1 MAKELLCFAD
11 DTTGGLDVAG
21 SFYSRGYE
29 TAVCLEAD
37 CQEDADMTCQV
48 YTHNS
53 RDETPDESKK
63 KLVVALGQIDRD
75 FLSRVNLFLKV
86 DSTLRGNILS
96 DIDTVSEVVADTPIF
111 LAPAFPFYGRMC
123 VDGIY
128 SVRGTPITDTEF
140 ATDPAFN
147 YTSSFLTN
155 NRKDIEHIDW
165 RTLSQGPNVVAA
177 RVSSS
182 DTNKFTFDTRDE
194 ADLAVIARAGLLMK
208 AVMVGA
214 SGLARAIPRKQ
225 LPQGQPFVPDT
236 NLPTLFV
243 IGSIHEMSRMQKTQL
258 AAIGVTGVDIPLD
271 HVGNIRELQT
281 INDHVKES
289 LGNGSTLYLA
299 TPDSPTNDEGIWR
312 EMEDSVSEVTR
323 ISEVPH
329 NLVIVGGETA
339 RATFRGRQ
347 ITTLAI
353 KSEYEP
359 GIPISSERDRNEAI
373 FTKAGGFGHSNT
385 LVDIYQFLQK

>member
-11 DTTGGLDVAG
+11 DTTGALDVAG

-37 CQEDADMTCQV
+37 CQEAADTTCQV

-53 RDETPDESKK
+53 RYKTPYESKK
-63 KLVVALGQIDRD
+63 QLVAALGQIDKD

-96 DIDTVSEVVADTPIF
+96 DIDTVSEVVTDTPIF
-111 LAPAFPFYGRMC
+111 LAPAFPFYGRTC
-123 VDGIY
+123 IDGIY
-128 SVRGTPITDTEF
+128 SVRGTPILDTEF
-140 ATDPAFN
+140 AMDPAFN
-147 YTSSFLTN
+147 YTSSSLTN
-155 NRKDIEHIDW
+155 NRKDIEHVDW
-165 RTLSQGPNVVAA
+165 RTLSQGPNAVVA

-194 ADLAVIARAGLLMK
+194 TDLAVIARAGLLIR

-225 LPQGQPFVPDT
+225 LPQGQPFIPDT

-243 IGSIHEMSRMQKTQL
+243 IGSMHEMSRLQKAQL
-258 AAIGVTGVDIPLD
+258 ATIGVAGVEIPID
-271 HVGNIRELQT
+271 QVGNFRELQT
-281 INDHVKES
+281 INDYVKES
-289 LGNGSTLYLA
+289 LDNGSTLYLA
-299 TPDSPTNDEGIWR
+299 TPDSPTDDEGIWR
-312 EMEDSVSEVTR
+312 EMENSVSEVTR

-347 ITTLAI
+347 ITRLAI
-353 KSEYEP
+353 RSEYEP
-359 GIPISSERDRNEAI
+359 GIPISSRGDLKEAI
-373 FTKAGGFGHSNT
+373 LTKAGSFGHSNT